1 MIMMKTVY
9 EFMGKDH
16 DELDGKFKS
25 FSQLKKKD
33 KDKAKKM
40 FHDFKIGLQKHIVWE
55 EEILFPLFEDKT
67 GMYNSGPTGVMRI
80 EHRKIKDFL
89 EKIHGKIAKGD
100 FNTDKLE
107 NELVEVLTEHNNKE
121 ENILYPEIDNL
132 TSDKEKSA
140 AFKKMMNLPAEKY
153 DKCCE

>member
-25 FSQLKKKD
+25 FSQLKKND